1 MYQLDMSGDCGVPAC
16 EVLDSALLGATTA
29 EVDNT
34 AEKMRRLVHAVR
46 TQLEPVE
53 CPVYHHFSPG
63 VYARELRIP
72 AGSVIVGK
80 IHKHDNMLIMSAGE
94 AEISIDGQVARV
106 KAPHISVGPA
116 GSQRAA
122 YTITDCV
129 FISVHGTHETDLDK
143 IEKEFIA
150 QDALEYEQYRL
161 AQAAIGA

>member
-53 CPVYHHFSPG
+53 CPVHHHFSPG

-72 AGSVIVGK
+72 ADSVAVGK
-80 IHKHDNMLIMSAGE
+80 MHKQENMLIMSAGE
-94 AEISIDGQVARV
+94 ANISVGDVVTRV
-106 KAPHISVGPA
+106 KAPHISVSPA
-116 GSQRAA
+116 GTQRAV

-129 FISVHGTHETDLDK
+129 FISVHGTHETDLEK
-143 IEKEFIA
+143 IEQEFIA

-161 AQAAIGA
+161 ANATIGA